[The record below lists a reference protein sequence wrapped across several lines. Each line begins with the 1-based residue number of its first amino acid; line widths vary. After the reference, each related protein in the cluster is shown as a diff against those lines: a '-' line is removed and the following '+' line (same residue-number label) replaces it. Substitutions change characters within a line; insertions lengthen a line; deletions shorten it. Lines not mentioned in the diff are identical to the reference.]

1 MTGTVGEQVAAV
13 LAELTPAERKM
24 AQPRVDAL
32 LKRREAI
39 NRFPTPGHLA
49 QFLNRGTVQTPLL
62 DKLDEAV
69 AQAWMG
75 LQRRWI
81 INTPPQEG
89 KTTRI
94 SQVAMLWLLIRDP
107 SLRIAVAS
115 YEQGIAT
122 QSTLA
127 VRQAIEQHGRGYK
140 GQRPDPDRVDVLGL
154 TLDPDR
160 AMNTN
165 WVLADIP
172 GRRGAGG
179 MISVGVGSAFTGRP
193 ADVLIVDDPLKD
205 AKQADSPLYRQRV
218 KDWFQA
224 VASARLS
231 GRAIV
236 IIIQT
241 RWHEDDLAGWLI
253 KEDDLAPSPEY
264 GRINIPAQALEND
277 PLGRAPGEWL
287 ISARAR
293 TIREWEAKPRQIGS
307 RWWQALY
314 QGSPSAPEGGT
325 FKRAWFDS
333 ARVSAAPEMA
343 AIGTMVDPA
352 DNTGTGDEAGIMTGG
367 IGSDSQYYL
376 LADDSG
382 HYTAGQWMRKA
393 IYAACR
399 RGSGWIGWERSLSGL
414 RRTYRETWKAVR
426 KQARLLDGAWA
437 HIAAADD
444 PWPVR
449 PVAAVV
455 EAVAGALVDEEDS
468 ASEKLARDE
477 QLREMWPWVPTIL
490 SLPRETGFPIRI
502 VNPIVNKRL
511 RAEIM
516 SPLVE
521 ELLVHHVGHFMTLEH
536 QACTWLPSQDSPDR
550 MDAWVHLITE
560 LSRSGKGSFT
570 PAPRATTSTG
580 ASTGTAIETSAH
592 RTVRRAPMGAR
603 ISTRPGG

>member
-1 MTGTVGEQVAAV
+1 MTATLGDKVEAV
-13 LAELTPAERKM
+13 LSALTPAERRL

-32 LKRREAI
+32 LKRRQAI

-62 DKLDEAV
+62 DKMDEV
-69 AQAWMG
+69 IAQAWSG

-94 SQVAMLWLLIRDP
+94 SQVGALWLLLHDP

-122 QSTLA
+122 QSTLS
-127 VRQAIEQHGRGYK
+127 VRQHIEQHGRGYK

-160 AMNTN
+160 AMSTN

-172 GRRGAGG
+172 GRKGAGG
-179 MISVGVGSAFTGRP
+179 MLSVGVGSAFTGRP

-205 AKQADSPLYRQRV
+205 AAQADSPVYRQKV
-218 KDWFQA
+218 KDWYQA

-236 IIIQT
+236 IVIQT
-241 RWHEDDLAGWLI
+241 RWHEDDLAGWLM
-253 KEDDLAPSPEY
+253 KEDDLADSPLY
-264 GRINIPAQALEND
+264 ARLNIAAQAVEND
-277 PLGRAPGEWL
+277 PLGREPGEWL
-287 ISARAR
+287 ISARGR
-293 TIREWEAKPRQIGS
+293 TIEEWEAKPRQIGS

-314 QGSPSAPEGGT
+314 QGAPSAPEGGT
-325 FKRAWFDS
+325 FKRLWFEA
-333 ARVSAAPEMA
+333 ARRSWAPEMA
-343 AIGTMVDPA
+343 TIGTMVDPA
-352 DNTGTGDEAGIMTGG
+352 DNTGAGDEAGIVTGG
-367 IGSDSQYYL
+367 IGADGEYYV

-399 RGSGWIGWERSLSGL
+399 WGSGWIGWERSLSGL
-414 RRTYRETWKAVR
+414 RRTYRDTWKSIR
-426 KQARLLDGAWA
+426 KQARLLDGAWRHVA
-437 HIAAADD
+437 TEGE
-444 PWPVR
+444 PWPDK

-455 EAVAGALVDEEDS
+455 EAVAVALAEDEDNAAER
-468 ASEKLARDE
+468 LARDE
-477 QLREMWPWVPTIL
+477 QLREMWRWVPKIL
-490 SLPRETGFPIRI
+490 DLPRETGFPVRI
-502 VNPIVNKRL
+502 VHPTLNKRL

-516 SPLVE
+516 APLVE
-521 ELLVHHVGHFMTLEH
+521 ERLVHHVGHFMSLEN

-560 LSRSGKGSFT
+560 LARSGKGSFA
-570 PAPRATTSTG
+570 APPRSADAAGRPTG
-580 ASTGTAIETSAH
+580 VAIETAPH
-592 RTVRRAPMGAR
+592 RTVRQRPGAR
-603 ISTRPGG
+603 IITRPGG